1 MDDQTPPVPQDSA
14 RARRALLEWLQD
26 RLEGPMLVLAFVWL
40 ALFVVEV
47 IWGLSPLLEAAGY
60 VIWSVFILEFAL
72 GLMLAPRKRD
82 YLKRHWLK
90 GIALLAPAL
99 RVFRIIRLLRVARV
113 ARAVRVARGLRLLRV
128 ISSVNRGMRALAASM
143 GRRGVGYVVGLT
155 LIVTLAGAA
164 GMYSFEHE
172 NPDGRGLDSYGTA
185 LWWTA
190 MLMTT
195 MGSEFW
201 PQTAEGRVLC
211 FLLALYSFA
220 VFGYVTA
227 TLATF
232 FIGRDAVHKEGE
244 AAGTESI
251 AALRAE
257 IAALRDEIRAL
268 DK

>member
-1 MDDQTPPVPQDSA
+1 MDDQTPPTQSDMA
-14 RARRALLEWLQD
+14 RERQALLERLQD
-26 RLEGPMLVLAFVWL
+26 WLERPMLVLAFIWL
-40 ALFVVEV
+40 ALFVAEV
-47 IWGLSPLLEAAGY
+47 VWGLSPLLEAAGY
-60 VIWSVFILEFAL
+60 VIWAVFLLEFAL
-72 GLMLAPRKRD
+72 GLMLAPGKRD
-82 YLKRHWLK
+82 YLKRHWLQ
-90 GIALLAPAL
+90 GIALLAPAV
-99 RVFRIIRLLRVARV
+99 RVFRIMRLLRVARGV
-113 ARAVRVARGLRLLRV
+113 RLLRV
-128 ISSVNRGMRALAASM
+128 LSSANRGMRALGASM
-143 GRRGVGYVVGLT
+143 GRRGVGYVVGVT
-155 LIVTLAGAA
+155 LIVTVVGAA

-172 NPDGRGLDSYGTA
+172 NPDGRGLDNYGTA

-227 TLATF
+227 TLASF
-232 FIGRDAVHKEGE
+232 FIGRDAAHKE
-244 AAGTESI
+244 AKVAGAESI

-257 IAALRDEIRAL
+257 IADLREEIRAP